1 MKKLVVL
8 LALVGFVGCTFSTP
22 AMAVIQNTNEKGQ
35 ISVNTT
41 ANTEIAPDVVEI
53 TFAVQT
59 YDTKSMQN
67 ATLENKKV
75 SNKVLSELKAM
86 INTSNGDF
94 IKTSDFNASPVYTY
108 VNSKKTFD
116 KYEVSN
122 RVIVHTK
129 SIDKVGA
136 MIDKA
141 INSGATN
148 VSNLSFSVS
157 NYESHCNDLIAE
169 ATKKAKSR
177 AEVVANALSTNILG
191 INSIST
197 SCSANDYHHPRL
209 YMAKNM
215 LADVAAESTALGGT
229 TEISNGVIKVNANV
243 NASFFVK

>member
-8 LALVGFVGCTFSTP
+8 LAFVGVIGSMFSTP
-22 AMAVIQNTNEKGQ
+22 AIAVIQNNDNKGQ
-35 ISVNTT
+35 ISVNTS
-41 ANTEIAPDVVEI
+41 ASKEIAPDVVEI
-53 TFAVQT
+53 SFAIQT

-67 ATLENKKV
+67 ATLENKKI
-75 SNKVLSELKAM
+75 SNKVLTELKNM
-86 INTSNGDF
+86 INTDNGDF
-94 IKTSDFNASPVYTY
+94 IKTSDFSASPVYTY

-129 SIDKVGA
+129 SIDKIGP

-141 INSGATN
+141 ISSGATN

-157 NYESHCNDLIAE
+157 NYETHCNGLIAE

-177 AEVVANALSTNILG
+177 ADVVANSLSTSILG

-197 SCSANDYHHPRL
+197 SCSANDYNTPRL

-215 LADVAAESTALGGT
+215 IADVATESSALGGS

-243 NASFFVK
+243 NANFFVK